1 MKEKT
6 TIPKRVK
13 GTVLFTVVSV
23 MMVLLVF
30 LTATLALAVTANN
43 RAMNNYSTV
52 QTQQTAKAAVNA
64 IMSAMQNDT
73 QLARGAAMVSSDAPS
88 IPIKDI
94 SFSYMED
101 VEQEDG
107 TTVRAETA
115 SSSIGKITNASI
127 DYVGT
132 KWILNEDNVLD
143 EKAVIKIT
151 ATAEQGTA
159 SSTCTAYVLRDVKPT
174 NNEEGENMGFVATGG
189 AAAGNHSSVYG
200 GSYFGFNKDAV
211 GAAAPFTTYTAN
223 DAATTFET
231 DFQVNGNFDNDSGSA
246 LYLVVKK
253 AGTGMTV
260 WNNMTLTQPLYLK
273 STNATVDV
281 FSSAEPLKYTE
292 IPYIYVENTLSLE
305 GTADCIGNSDIPLN
319 IYCGNIQATRNGH
332 KLYADIYC
340 YDSTATSKFSGDS
353 PQLYTWTTHVL
364 SHDGSTTNYTA
375 GNIYTKG
382 NIEVDGNSGVAG
394 NNGYYTFGNSVY
406 CDGNFIV
413 NKPTII
419 KGDLWVGGTLTVNKE
434 LTVTGE
440 IHVRNS
446 SSIVNAGNIKV
457 DMTDWV
463 WTDPVDTTPGFTWQ
477 PLNLHL
483 EPVYPSEGEW
493 YPDAD
498 AFHGTYQDDA
508 GNVVETIGD
517 WLKYGTDGVLYKYYN
532 MYQGYAIIPTSKT
545 IDTWVNDSDPSDVRY
560 TTDGILH
567 HEDGYYTKN
576 GVKVDPSSAP
586 VQTYSDTTKF
596 PPEYEKSVLL
606 GLTKPDGTSTTEVQP
621 DGTTKIDSTYKIITT
636 VQDVLN
642 SKNDP
647 YKTTYAVPAGT
658 TYETDVEHN
667 EIILGVNFSDIPNVL
682 TVYDQNNKK
691 YAETHDG
698 AGKMKYVV
706 EGSCTLKVKSDGGP
720 NNGTGVVIKAPAAG
734 SEIWVVLDGTNLTD
748 ADDKAFMDGGYLVID
763 DTEGTGVVNILI
775 KGNVKLSGSGGVTVG
790 TGTKTV
796 SMASPYQYF
805 CAASV
810 VKKLQNS
817 SGTYQIY
824 TQDDLA
830 FRHEEDVVQADGST
844 KKEWVLDYERIT
856 AANVNIFAGENT
868 ANGNA
873 IAKLTMGN
881 SHVMTAN
888 ITAPYMDLEYSSQGG
903 GEPACKIYYNKF
915 DIKSVPNTKVGCI
928 GCCIVHKFSA
938 QNNWELLYVSNSG
951 AEDPPVVFDD
961 ALMTGWGILYYENY

>member
-115 SSSIGKITNASI
+115 SSSLGKITNASI

-273 STNATVDV
+273 STNATLDT
-281 FSSAEPLKYTE
+281 FTSSEPLKYTE

-375 GNIYTKG
+375 GNVYTKG
-382 NIEVDGNSGVAG
+382 NIEVTGG
-394 NNGYYTFGNSVY
+394 NNAYTFGNSVY
-406 CDGNFIV
+406 CDGNFTV
-413 NKPTII
+413 NKATVI

-463 WTDPVDTTPGFTWQ
+463 WTDPVDTTPGFTYKLETW
-477 PLNLHL
+477 NLVIV
-483 EPVYPSEGEW
+483 EIPET
-493 YPDAD
+493 DAWHPAYLQAHYED
-498 AFHGTYQDDA
+498 EA
-508 GNVVETIGD
+508 GNVKETYPNPVSLNTADGYYYDVYGIGSE
-517 WLKYGTDGVLYKYYN
+517 WGRL
-532 MYQGYAIIPTSKT
+532 QPTKT
-545 IDTWVNDSDPSDVRY
+545 KDSWVNDSDPSDVRY

-658 TYETDVEHN
+658 TYETD
-667 EIILGVNFSDIPNVL
+667 
-682 TVYDQNNKK
+682 TTNNKLNPASK
-691 YAETHDG
+691 SSKSGVWTYNASAHQ
-698 AGKMKYVV
+698 YVV
-706 EGSCTLKVKSDGGP
+706 EGSCTISGICHDGSSPVGF
-720 NNGTGVVIKAPAAG
+720 VVKAPASG
-734 SEIWVVLDGTNLTD
+734 SEIWIVLDGSSGGFTIG
-748 ADDKAFMDGGYLVID
+748 DGGYFVID
-763 DTEGTGVVNILI
+763 DTEGKGVVNILI
-775 KGNVKLSGSGGVTVG
+775 KGNVTMSGSGKSVTVG
-790 TGTKTV
+790 TGTNAVTM
-796 SMASPYQYF
+796 SNPYHF
-805 CAASV
+805 LCAASV